1 MTKKPLVLITLLLL
15 FMATGFLS
23 QGFAQMTASDALFG
37 LKAVR
42 VEVKPMENSDE
53 RVQEIGLDDV
63 LAQTE
68 AQLSAAG
75 LTLLPEE
82 EYLRL
87 LRSFRYPLALVEV
100 VVGVFPIQESEL
112 VIYTAKV
119 RLNQAVYMARRPVI
133 KFLAPTWEARH
144 MGSTKDLPSLKG
156 RIKVMVSNLIED
168 YQSAG
173 PTQ

>member
-1 MTKKPLVLITLLLL
+1 LL
-15 FMATGFLS
+15 FVAPGFLS
-23 QGFAQMTASDALFG
+23 QSFSQMTASDALFG

-42 VEVKPMENSDE
+42 VEVKAMENSDE
-53 RVQEIGLDDV
+53 GVREIGLDQV
-63 LAQTE
+63 LAETE

-75 LTLLPEE
+75 LAILPED
-82 EYLRL
+82 EYQRL

-100 VVGVFPIQESEL
+100 MVGVFPIQESEL
-112 VIYTAKV
+112 VIYTVNV

-144 MGSTKDLPSLKG
+144 MGSTNDLPSLRG
-156 RIKVMVSNLIED
+156 RIQGMVGSLIED